1 MSFSRS
7 QASSGEATGVA
18 SGSSGAV
25 SRRPGDES
33 TARMLPDFY
42 VGSYESFARTCGKE
56 LDAKIGC
63 VVIVSEEHDDVAT
76 FKRYVDAIC
85 PICQFCQD
93 VDVVGY
99 RTTLTDPE
107 FVRLMHENDFLVWG
121 GDIRDRDAWS
131 GKLICLKL

>member
-33 TARMLPDFY
+33 AARMLPDFY
-42 VGSYESFARTCGKE
+42 VGSYESFARTCAKE

-76 FKRYVDAIC
+76 FKRYVDANC
-85 PICQFCQD
+85 PT
-93 VDVVGY
+93 VGSA
-99 RTTLTDPE
+99 RM
-107 FVRLMHENDFLVWG
+107 LMLWG
-121 GDIRDRDAWS
+121 IGLR
-131 GKLICLKL
+131 